1 MIMEK
6 LNGLDLND
14 YIQEDIFIEDDDF
27 WIQELVMKI
36 KKIHKMGYCHND
48 LTTSN
53 VFIIFNEINKVIGVR
68 IIDFGLVKKITK
80 KGCKEDFETL
90 LESLN
95 TFGIQIS
102 DKIQP
107 LIYLIEEVI
116 ESI

>member
-1 MIMEK
+1 
-6 LNGLDLND
+6 
-14 YIQEDIFIEDDDF
+14 
-27 WIQELVMKI
+27 MKI
-36 KKIHKMGYCHND
+36 KKMHEMGYHHND

-53 VFIIFNEINKVIGVR
+53 IFIIFNEINKVIGVR
-68 IIDFGLVKKITK
+68 IIDFGLVNKITK
-80 KGCKEDFETL
+80 NGQKDDFETL

-95 TFGIQIS
+95 TFGIHVS